1 MKRVKAC
8 SNQVDGSKLLL
19 CHRAQ
24 DKDLNS
30 EALGRLAESLLIQ
43 QHSFSLC
50 LSASSLSFPLA
61 LTLPFLSLSP
71 SVPEMK
77 RYRIHTVMDK

>member
-43 QHSFSLC
+43 QH
-50 LSASSLSFPLA
+50 
-61 LTLPFLSLSP
+61 FLSLSLCFLSLFSSRP
-71 SVPEMK
+71 HSPFSLPLSFCA
-77 RYRIHTVMDK
+77 